1 MLSLPQSPFE
11 RTFHLDSDTRFLTGD
26 VQNLFSVLDE
36 FDIGIGIMG
45 DSPDVSVSVSVRNYR
60 RQLFNAGVMLFRKCD
75 IVARRKRFRIVV

>member
-1 MLSLPQSPFE
+1 
-11 RTFHLDSDTRFLTGD
+11 
-26 VQNLFSVLDE
+26 LDE

-45 DSPDVSVSVSVRNYR
+45 DSPDVSVSVSVSVSVRNYR

>member
-1 MLSLPQSPFE
+1 
-11 RTFHLDSDTRFLTGD
+11 LDSDTRFLTGD

-36 FDIGIGIMG
+36 FDIGIGIGIGIMG

>member
-1 MLSLPQSPFE
+1 
-11 RTFHLDSDTRFLTGD
+11 LDSDTRFLTGD

-36 FDIGIGIMG
+36 FDIGIGIGIGIGIMG
-45 DSPDVSVSVSVRNYR
+45 DSPDVSVSVSVSVRNYR

>member
-1 MLSLPQSPFE
+1 
-11 RTFHLDSDTRFLTGD
+11 LDSDTRFLTGD

-36 FDIGIGIMG
+36 FDIGIGIGIGIGIMG